1 MSPILIGAWAA
12 GGPAPSVSNRAAAVR
27 DGRRGARMR
36 NLLRGSVVLRLSKA
50 KARRLSSRF
59 SPLDT
64 EHTRVVSSGA
74 SGDCLERKTGDG
86 GAGGGDGRA
95 PARGAATPGP
105 DPARAE
111 REDRALPAAPL
122 QSRARTR
129 LHLDRRPRPYQP
141 DRPHPAGAAPPGP
154 GRAP

>member
-1 MSPILIGAWAA
+1 MSRILSGAGAA
-12 GGPAPSVSNRAAAVR
+12 AGPAPSVSSRAAAVR

-95 PARGAATPGP
+95 PARGAARPVP
-105 DPARAE
+105 APAPPPRADP
-111 REDRALPAAPL
+111 ALPAAPL
-122 QSRARTR
+122 QSRART
-129 LHLDRRPRPYQP
+129 
-141 DRPHPAGAAPPGP
+141 
-154 GRAP
+154 

>member
-12 GGPAPSVSNRAAAVR
+12 AGPAPSLSNRAAAVR

-50 KARRLSSRF
+50 KAWRLSSRF

-74 SGDCLERKTGDG
+74 SGDCLERKSGDG
-86 GAGGGDGRA
+86 GAGGGGGGA
-95 PARGAATPGP
+95 PARGAAGPGS
-105 DPARAE
+105 DPARAQ
-111 REDRALPAAPL
+111 REDRAVRALPL
-122 QSRARTR
+122 QARARAR
-129 LHLDRRPRPYQP
+129 LHLDREPDPDQP
-141 DRPHPAGAAPPGP
+141 HRRHRAG
-154 GRAP
+154 

>member
-12 GGPAPSVSNRAAAVR
+12 AGPAPSVSNRAAAVR

-95 PARGAATPGP
+95 PARGAAGPGP

-111 REDRALPAAPL
+111 REDPALPAVPL
-122 QSRARTR
+122 QARARTR
-129 LHLDRRPRPYQP
+129 LHLDREPDPAQPHPRPREI
-141 DRPHPAGAAPPGP
+141 
-154 GRAP
+154 GRAHL